1 MWGNSLEVFLSH
13 CVHENGTDIWT
24 IGQDENMPPAMT
36 TAGTA
41 KDNILTVFVT
51 KKKKKREEKKSQV
64 STFFCFLIFISADTV
79 IHSSPEFCI
88 SRWVKQVNR
97 HRKHCKPDRSSFGT
111 VQYFRR
117 YEAVWSAF
125 KDPFQWDVKKNKMKF
140 RMNKNKML
148 KRLIHFITKETH
160 FYSQPALPWLY
171 CGGHF
176 HCRLSVESFR
186 RIVEKKCVR
195 GNSKQ
200 RAVLKPW
207 PCGTKK

>member
-1 MWGNSLEVFLSH
+1 MEQTYGRSVKTKTCLQQWRLLEQQKTTSWLCSSL
-13 CVHENGTDIWT
+13 
-24 IGQDENMPPAMT
+24 
-36 TAGTA
+36 
-41 KDNILTVFVT
+41 K

-79 IHSSPEFCI
+79 IHSSTEFCI

-111 VQYFRR
+111 VQYFRP

-148 KRLIHFITKETH
+148 KWLIHITKETH